1 MTVLLFFTAAA
12 ISFDAFFIG
21 MAYTMRGIHIT
32 KRAKV
37 AVFLVTYFGMLGVI
51 AAGNLAAQVIP
62 ARVFTI
68 LGGCMLV
75 GIGINFLRRAF
86 LKHTAEDYDFDHSKE
101 IDWKEGLTL
110 ALAVAFD
117 AIGAAFAFMG
127 QREAMIPLPFFAA
140 ILHVLFLSVGIVI
153 CNWQK
158 KRKKKQLGEVKM
170 KHISEL
176 LAGSLLCVIG
186 MMRFFL

>member
-1 MTVLLFFTAAA
+1 MIVLLLFTAAA

-32 KRAKV
+32 KRAKI

-51 AAGNLAAQVIP
+51 AAGNLAAQFIP
-62 ARVFTI
+62 AYVFTI
-68 LGGCMLV
+68 LGGCMLI
-75 GIGINFLRRAF
+75 GIGVSFFRRAF
-86 LKHTAEDYDFDHSKE
+86 LKKETEDYDFDHSKD

-127 QREAMIPLPFFAA
+127 QREAMIPLPLFAA
-140 ILHVLFLSVGIVI
+140 MLHVLFLTIGIML

-158 KRKKKQLGEVKM
+158 KWQKKQPGEAKM
-170 KHISEL
+170 KHFSEL
-176 LAGSLLCVIG
+176 FAGCLLCMIG
-186 MMRFFL
+186 IVRFFL

>member
-32 KRAKV
+32 KRAKA
-37 AVFLVTYFGMLGVI
+37 AVFFVTYMGMLAVI
-51 AAGNLAAQVIP
+51 AAGNLATQFIP
-62 ARVFTI
+62 AHVFTI

-75 GIGINFLRRAF
+75 GIGISFLRRSF
-86 LKHTAEDYDFDHSKE
+86 LKTKAKDYDFDHSKD

-117 AIGAAFAFMG
+117 AIGAAFAFIG
-127 QREAMIPLPFFAA
+127 QKEAIIPLPPLPAIILILTLSTNIFELSFHQYFFR
-140 ILHVLFLSVGIVI
+140 
-153 CNWQK
+153 NK
-158 KRKKKQLGEVKM
+158 TPT
-170 KHISEL
+170 
-176 LAGSLLCVIG
+176 
-186 MMRFFL
+186 

>member
-1 MTVLLFFTAAA
+1 MTILLFFTAAA

-32 KRAKV
+32 KRAKA

-51 AAGNLAAQVIP
+51 AAGNLAAQFIP
-62 ARVFTI
+62 AHIFTI
-68 LGGCMLV
+68 LGGCMLI
-75 GIGINFLRRAF
+75 GIGISFLRRAF
-86 LKHTAEDYDFDHSKE
+86 LKKEAEDYDFDHSKD

-127 QREAMIPLPFFAA
+127 QKEAIIPLPLFAA
-140 ILHVLFLSVGIVI
+140 ILHILFLSIGIMI

-158 KRKKKQLGEVKM
+158 KQKKKQVGEVKM

-176 LAGSLLCVIG
+176 LAGSLLCVLG
-186 MMRFFL
+186 MVRFFL